1 MINLI
6 EKGKSVKRG
15 SMRVGYNMQFVI
27 ARRKR
32 QRTTRQSIMSR
43 RTRTELSFLFLP
55 HHQWIAA
62 GFALVLTNSVVI

>member
-32 QRTTRQSIMSR
+32 QRTTRQSIMFSKDAYGVVFSIPPLTTSGSPQALPSR
-43 RTRTELSFLFLP
+43 
-55 HHQWIAA
+55 
-62 GFALVLTNSVVI
+62 